1 MKKLVGLLVIM
12 LVATS
17 TINAQGGGM
26 RGNQIKGNQSN
37 YTPDQIATLQVKK
50 LNLVLDLN
58 QSQKD
63 AIYKLQKNNAVTRQ
77 EIKKSML
84 ERKLN
89 GKTLSS
95 DELFQLK
102 STRLDRM
109 EQHKIAMQKVLT
121 PEQFTKWETMRKGK
135 FNRGNANG
143 CINKQ
148 GFKGNK
154 QGRKRLN

>member
-17 TINAQGGGM
+17 TINAQQRGM
-26 RGNQIKGNQSN
+26 RGNQPKF
-37 YTPDQIATLQVKK
+37 TPDQIATLQVKK
-50 LNLVLDLN
+50 LNLLLDLN
-58 QSQKD
+58 KSQQD
-63 AIYKLQKNNAVTRQ
+63 AIYKLQKNNAVARKAMQKSRQ
-77 EIKKSML
+77 

-102 STRLDRM
+102 SARLDRM
-109 EQHKIAMQKVLT
+109 QQHKLAMQKILNQ
-121 PEQFTKWETMRKGK
+121 EQFTKWETMNKSKINRRKG
-135 FNRGNANG
+135 NG
-143 CINKQ
+143 CKNKQ

-154 QGRKRLN
+154 QGRQRLNN